1 MYHYSATTKGFYV
14 EGIHTELPQDAV
26 PVSEAEHAALM
37 QAQAQGQSIQPDAA
51 GRPVAL
57 PPPAPSQEALF
68 TGLRAQRDSRIAA
81 TDYLLMPDYPISPER
96 LAVVKTYR
104 QALRDLPDQPGA
116 PWDGGGDETPWPVK
130 PEE

>member
-1 MYHYSATTKGFYV
+1 MTR
-14 EGIHTELPQDAV
+14 ILPLLLVACT
-26 PVSEAEHAALM
+26 
-37 QAQAQGQSIQPDAA
+37 
-51 GRPVAL
+51 PVAL

-68 TGLRAQRDSRIAA
+68 TGLRAGRDSRIAA

-104 QALRDLPDQPGA
+104 QALRDLPGQPGV